1 MIDDGC
7 EAEDCVHWAGPDGAG
22 FTKRLTRLGY
32 SVMGF
37 DLEIDRMAAAS
48 IWTEAVT
55 FCFALSRR
63 KSSGR

>member
-1 MIDDGC
+1 MTAAKPRIAFIRLGLMR
-7 EAEDCVHWAGPDGAG
+7 AG

-32 SVMGF
+32 SVMVF

>member
-1 MIDDGC
+1 MTAAKPRIAFIGL
-7 EAEDCVHWAGPDGAG
+7 GLMRAG

-55 FCFALSRR
+55 FCFELSRR

>member
-1 MIDDGC
+1 MMTAAKPRIAFIGL
-7 EAEDCVHWAGPDGAG
+7 GLMGAG

-55 FCFALSRR
+55 FCFELSRR

>member
-1 MIDDGC
+1 MMAAPKPRIAFIGL
-7 EAEDCVHWAGPDGAG
+7 GLMGAG

-37 DLEIDRMAAAS
+37 DLEINRMAAAS

-63 KSSGR
+63 KSLGR